1 MFPARPLAD
10 ANEYE
15 LHEYEQ
21 TKLDYYAMENYLR
34 KQLVEAVEDEY
45 IKIFMDDDVEYG
57 EVKPATMLAHL
68 ITTYGKHH
76 YVAKHARRKLDDG
89 RV

>member
-1 MFPARPLAD
+1 MHVSKQSRINQTTARPLAN

-21 TKLDYYAMENYLR
+21 IKLDYYAMENSLR

-45 IKIFMDDDVEYG
+45 IKLFKDDDVEYG
-57 EVKPATMLAHL
+57 EVKPAAHF
-68 ITTYGKHH
+68 
-76 YVAKHARRKLDDG
+76 VE
-89 RV
+89 